1 MRRTTLAFLTSL
13 AFLFFSNVWGAPLEF
28 YATVTAKTSPDSV
41 NTILEVQVTPTVI
54 LQVAVTTVTE
64 LKDADGNPITI
75 DEVNE
80 GATVEVEAVHT
91 PTGFLALEIQ
101 LQDIGEGF
109 TIKGYLDEVD
119 EAGGSIQVQGL
130 SILTDEGT
138 LLRDEDRNPITLE
151 DLAVR
156 LGEAGSL
163 GLLVKVD
170 GTYVDS
176 GLLAT
181 RVRIEAGDR
190 FARISLEGIIA
201 DVLPGDQLLLDLG
214 GGTQATIN
222 ILPSTQM
229 VGDPVAGLFVRVIGQ
244 LAPDLTIDALRIRV
258 VGLFEL
264 SPDEIEMDFA
274 QTRDVTVLL
283 RQPLEVD
290 ITLQISSADPS
301 IASVSAESL
310 TIPAGESS
318 GVFQVTSGSS
328 DGRTVITV
336 AAGDAF
342 GGYSRPLRVEVG
354 EGGGSSHSPELQWT
368 PSVVRAAPQGHVS
381 VRLMLKYDPAEEDI
395 PVHIELVDAS
405 SDLLLEFQADPQIAQ
420 GERSVGVELLFGAQT
435 GSGKLVAHLPDEMGG
450 GTAELDI
457 DLRSNSQAPLH
468 LSWSDRKIDVAPET
482 DFQVTLQLSRVAEEE
497 ILILITPVSG
507 DRQIL
512 GSMEREVTVAPGAQT
527 VDVSFGSSDVTGRV
541 KLRAALPRELGGA
554 HADLDITVE

>member
-91 PTGFLALEIQ
+91 STGFLALEIQ